1 MSVENLYLFKR
12 CEEVIRA
19 NEVFSENT
27 LNPHELCLISN
38 LSHMSEVIKKNLLCI
53 FENNSCE
60 SNRNILYNEQID
72 LMLHNHFGSGIIN
85 NSINDVFS
93 YFDIYYSLFVSFI
106 KILHSSYVNVE
117 FFYGI
122 GFSYCKENMDEIEGS
137 LKINNIN
144 TLSSIEN
151 NKKIYSEGL
160 QWRVSYLRTEL
171 AKEYAIKEVRE
182 SDDFNQKLKLE
193 SDKLDEIKSILSKLE
208 NEVAKASLIKDFE
221 EFIQTTNRKLNIART
236 IKWGLLVAILIIP
249 LLSFASTFL
258 FELNPTAVAMRT
270 LSSVVVAVILGIM
283 LRVSI
288 RNEDQLEQIM
298 HKVGNK
304 TAVIY
309 YYNANKEKLDGDK
322 KEIEGKFY
330 DFLFRDIETKEWN
343 SPDVGQSIIDII
355 KAVKSN

>member
-1 MSVENLYLFKR
+1 MNVENLYLFKR

-19 NEVFSENT
+19 GEVFSENT
-27 LNPHELCLISN
+27 LSPHELCLISN
-38 LSHMSEVIKKNLLCI
+38 LSHMSEVIKKNLLRI
-53 FENNSCE
+53 FENNGCE

-85 NSINDVFS
+85 KGINDVFS

-106 KILHSSYVNVE
+106 MILHSSYVNNE
-117 FFYGI
+117 FFYEI
-122 GFSYCKENMDEIEGS
+122 GFSYCKENMDEIEDS

-144 TLSSIEN
+144 SLNSIEN
-151 NKKIYSEGL
+151 NKKIYNEGL

-182 SDDFNQKLKLE
+182 SDDFKQKLKLE
-193 SDKLDEIKSILSKLE
+193 NDKLDEIKGILSKLE
-208 NEVAKASLIKDFE
+208 DEVAKASLIKDFE
-221 EFIQTTNRKLNIART
+221 EFIQTTNRKLKIART

-270 LSSVVVAVILGIM
+270 LSSVIVAIILGIM

-330 DFLFRDIETKEWN
+330 DFLFKDIETKEWN

-355 KAVKSN
+355 KAVKSS